1 MKKTLIALVAL
12 TGVTSAA
19 WTADDAAGWVVNN
32 GDGTWTSDSST
43 TYVIDGTSK
52 DMKLTF
58 QNDEGS
64 NIVFAYNNNP
74 DKPDSY
80 RSCYTFAVTINL
92 DDLTLPTANTSE
104 VWGGSKVGFSLT
116 PNGLVAACIGD
127 TGNNVA
133 WAKTGITVGTSGQ
146 LTLIVC
152 SGNSGSIIA
161 AYGADGT
168 YTSNTSAQTGSN
180 KVSGV
185 TADGGSYC
193 GWTGLKEGEALTTFT
208 IDSSILSAVEK
219 IAVWTTGPNDGLNT
233 DAMLAN
239 VDTVAA
245 AIQSIPEP
253 TTATLSLLALAGLAA
268 RRRRK

>member
-12 TGVTSAA
+12 TGVASAA

-32 GDGTWTSDSST
+32 GDGTWTSGSST
-43 TYVIDGTSK
+43 TYVIDGESN

-58 QNDEGS
+58 QNDEGTD
-64 NIVFAYNNNP
+64 IVFAYNNDPN
-74 DKPDSY
+74 KPTSF

-92 DDLTLPTANTSE
+92 DALTLPASNTSE
-104 VWGGSKVGFSLT
+104 VWGGNKVGFGLT
-116 PNGLVAACIGD
+116 SAGLVTACIG
-127 TGNNVA
+127 GNPA
-133 WAKTGITVGTSGQ
+133 WANTGITVGDSGQ
-146 LTLIVC
+146 LTLIVT

-168 YTSNTSAQTGSN
+168 YTSVASSQTGSN
-180 KVSGV
+180 KVNGV
-185 TADGGSYC
+185 TTDGGTYY

-208 IDSSILSAVEK
+208 IDASILSAVEK
-219 IAVWTTGPNDGLNT
+219 IAVWTTGPNDGLKT

-239 VDTVAA
+239 IDTVAA

-268 RRRRK
+268 RRRRR